1 MMTLHGVDVFLRT
14 PELPD
19 LPKTIGAFALTFISN
34 RGSRIYPGP
43 TPEMELSDWQQCRYL
58 SDDEVTDAQIDEL
71 VGHLS
76 GLGWQWT
83 KCQKLFKIDGDNA
96 FSQPY

>member
-1 MMTLHGVDVFLRT
+1 MMTLHGVDVYLRT
-14 PELPD
+14 PEIPD
-19 LPKTIGAFALTFISN
+19 IPKTYGAFTLQMISN
-34 RGSRIYPGP
+34 RGSRVYPPP

-58 SDDEVTDAQIDEL
+58 SDAEVTDAQIDEL

-76 GLGWQWT
+76 SLGWQWT

>member
-14 PELPD
+14 PTIPEV
-19 LPKTIGAFALTFISN
+19 PKEFGAFSLVLISN
-34 RGSRIYPGP
+34 RGSRVYPP
-43 TPEMELSDWQQCRYL
+43 PAPEMELSDWQQCRYL
-58 SDDEVTDAQIDEL
+58 SEEEVSDAQIDEL
-71 VGHLS
+71 VAHLT

-83 KCQKLFKIDGDNA
+83 KTQKLFKIDGDNA